1 MWTLYTR
8 EYVYGVHMS
17 TPGPDGRSAYRKNLS
32 RDVVVREAMALL
44 DEEGVEALTMRN
56 LADRLDVVPN
66 ALYRHV
72 RDKEDLLDAVL
83 DHAVSLV
90 PIPDPALDWRSGLA
104 ALAGAIRT
112 TMLEHPSSGR
122 LVVSR
127 PALGPHGLA
136 LGEYGFGVMLAAGFP
151 PEVVER
157 GFNLVVV
164 YALGFGALEIP
175 RVSLGTSDAT
185 LDTVYDG
192 LPADA
197 FPHTLVIRPSG
208 DEFVG
213 ESQFHFGLDRIL
225 DGLDLLLRA

>member
-1 MWTLYTR
+1 
-8 EYVYGVHMS
+8 MS
-17 TPGPDGRSAYRKNLS
+17 SPPGGSGSPYRKNLS
-32 RDVVVREAMALL
+32 REVVVREAMALL
-44 DEEGVEALTMRN
+44 DEEGDDALTMRN

-90 PIPDPALDWRSGLA
+90 PIPDPASDWRSGLS
-104 ALAGAIRT
+104 ALAEAIRA
-112 TMLEHPSSGR
+112 TMLEHPSVGL

-136 LGEYGFGVMLAAGFP
+136 LGEYGFGVMLAAGFTP
-151 PEVVER
+151 DVVER

-164 YALGFGALEIP
+164 YAIGFGALEIP
-175 RVSLGTSDAT
+175 RVELGVGDISLDG
-185 LDTVYDG
+185 VYDA
-192 LPADA
+192 LPPDL
-197 FPHTLVIRPSG
+197 FPHTMVIRPSG

-213 ESQFHFGLDRIL
+213 ESQFRFGLDRIL
-225 DGLDLLLRA
+225 DGLETLLGPRLGVRE